1 MTTTMIGVLF
11 LVLALQLLCFY
22 FLIKLANYSWAE
34 NKHSSKSQKEW
45 VEPPVDEYGLFFS
58 CNEQVQMNLKERRN
72 SRQELLKQKT
82 AALPRLL
89 NKVLPSVHAII
100 KPVFCTLLFILMCIS
115 AVQLSKTHG
124 KGQIKHIAESIIHK
138 AKSY

>member
-1 MTTTMIGVLF
+1 MTTTMLGVLF
-11 LVLALQLLCFY
+11 FVLALQLLCFY

-34 NKHSSKSQKEW
+34 NKRSSSPKKDWE
-45 VEPPVDEYGLFFS
+45 EPPTDEYGLFFS
-58 CNEQVQMNLKERRN
+58 CNEQVQMNLKKRRN
-72 SRQELLKQKT
+72 TRQELLKQKT
-82 AALPRLL
+82 AALPRFLI
-89 NKVLPSVHAII
+89 KVLPSVHAMI

-115 AVQLSKTHG
+115 AIQLSKTHG

>member
-1 MTTTMIGVLF
+1 MTTTMIGILF

-34 NKHSSKSQKEW
+34 NQRLTASQKEW
-45 VEPPVDEYGLFFS
+45 EEPPVDEYGLFFS
-58 CNEQVQMNLKERRN
+58 CNEQAQMNLKQRRH

-82 AALPRLL
+82 AALPRFMHSL
-89 NKVLPSVHAII
+89 LPSVHAVI

-115 AVQLSKTHG
+115 AIQLSKTHG
-124 KGQIKHIAESIIHK
+124 KGQIKHIAESIMHK